1 MHVKAKPYR
10 DTWAAL
16 GSQLFEALE
25 AGDAKK
31 AAEIYEAC
39 EHDRVTLE
47 CGNPLEAALKLLTAR
62 K

>member
-1 MHVKAKPYR
+1 MNKRAIRYR
-10 DTWAAL
+10 DTWAAP

-25 AGDAKK
+25 AGDMKK
-31 AAEIYEAC
+31 AAEIYDRC

-62 K
+62 W